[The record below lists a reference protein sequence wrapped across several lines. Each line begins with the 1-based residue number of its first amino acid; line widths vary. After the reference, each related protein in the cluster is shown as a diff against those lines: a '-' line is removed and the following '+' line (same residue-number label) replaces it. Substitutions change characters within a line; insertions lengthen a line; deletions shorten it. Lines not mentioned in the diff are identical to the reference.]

1 MVATPEILIVSLAR
15 ESKVPQLIKKAGAI
29 MVIELVFRQGTTG
42 QGIDN
47 KETYLWF

>member
-1 MVATPEILIVSLAR
+1 MVATPENTSLYQ
-15 ESKVPQLIKKAGAI
+15 VQQLIKKAGAI
-29 MVIELVFRQGTTG
+29 MVIESVFRQGTTA

>member
-1 MVATPEILIVSLAR
+1 MVATPENTSLYQ
-15 ESKVPQLIKKAGAI
+15 VQQLIKKAGAI

>member
-1 MVATPEILIVSLAR
+1 MVATPENTSLYQ
-15 ESKVPQLIKKAGAI
+15 VQQLIKKAGAI
-29 MVIELVFRQGTTG
+29 IVTEPVFRKGTTG

>member
-1 MVATPEILIVSLAR
+1 MLIVSLVR
-15 ESKVPQLIKKAGAI
+15 ESKVPQLIKKAGTI
-29 MVIELVFRQGTTG
+29 MVIEPVFRQGTTA